1 MKTEY
6 ILILTKQRYGNGN
19 QVQPTYDQSIR
30 ASTGTKT
37 TLAKLIWDNGIVHAL
52 VFVRIVHDTI
62 DTKILQ
68 NNLIGGFVGLLG
80 GMCLNQ
86 FHKTSC

>member
-1 MKTEY
+1 LKTEY
-6 ILILTKQRYGNGN
+6 ILILTKQGYGNGN
-19 QVQPTYDQSIR
+19 QVQPTYDQPIR
-30 ASTGTKT
+30 AGTGAKT
-37 TLAKLIWDNGIVHAL
+37 TLAKLIWDNGIVHSL
-52 VFVRIVHDTI
+52 VFVRIVYDTI